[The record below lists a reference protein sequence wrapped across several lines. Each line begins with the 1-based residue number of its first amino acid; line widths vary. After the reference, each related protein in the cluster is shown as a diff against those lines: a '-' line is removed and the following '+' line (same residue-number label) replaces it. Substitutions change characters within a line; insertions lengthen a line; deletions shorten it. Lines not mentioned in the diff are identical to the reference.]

1 MMASTSACYDI
12 VDDLPDLKIEIN
24 GQKVTISPSGY
35 VLDKMPFGAITVDE
49 NEDYNFSNTYRC
61 WFGLDVQDGGT
72 VRLGGVFLRNYAV
85 NLDYSG
91 NGSWSISVGNDA
103 AANVGLNGSMSSSST
118 TGANIL
124 TAAVAAIFASVPLF
138 FM

>member
-1 MMASTSACYDI
+1 M
-12 VDDLPDLKIEIN
+12 
-24 GQKVTISPSGY
+24 
-35 VLDKMPFGAITVDE
+35 
-49 NEDYNFSNTYRC
+49 
-61 WFGLDVQDGGT
+61 
-72 VRLGGVFLRNYAV
+72 LGGVFLRNYAV

-103 AANVGLNGSMSSSST
+103 AANVSLNGSMSSSST
-118 TGANIL
+118 GAYTL